1 VTTAHEVLVVS
12 FRGPV
17 SHVEGP
23 DGPVAQPASSGGL
36 VTGLLGLVGLP
47 GAQEMRSW
55 VCAARSDADREA
67 VRRAAG
73 QPFPVDVRGN
83 EVSVRMV
90 ALDPEQERLTS
101 TVAANP
107 LLWFLHHS
115 IGDLARSPSYGDEEH
130 AALEAYAAVNAQ
142 LGDAVVA
149 ELDRLGPST
158 VVMLQDY
165 HLYLVAPHVRQRR
178 PDALLHHF
186 VHVPWPGADAWR
198 ALPRAVAESLV
209 RGLLANDVVGFHTSG
224 YVESCLATCEQ
235 LPGLTVD
242 REAGHVMVGE
252 RRVAVRAYPLSPR
265 REALEAIAASPQ
277 ALAERAALQATRPE
291 QLVLRVDRAD
301 PTKNLLRGFEAWERL
316 LEQHPEHQGRAV
328 MLALLE
334 PSRTEIAHYRD
345 HLTEVVAAA
354 AHLNARL
361 GTRTWQPVVL
371 DVGQGQE
378 RAVAA
383 YQEFD
388 VLLVNPVRDGMNLV
402 AKEGVLLNERD
413 GVLVLSEEAGA
424 YEELGEHVLGI
435 HPLDVRATAE
445 ALHRALTMPAP
456 ERRSRLQAAREVVEA
471 YDAEQWFHDQVL
483 DVRLRRAL
491 AVPAARSA
499 TEPPARPPLRRLR
512 RG

>member
-1 VTTAHEVLVVS
+1 MGAEVLVVS
-12 FRGPV
+12 YRGPV
-17 SHVEGP
+17 SHVDSP
-23 DGPVAQPASSGGL
+23 DGPVPQPASSGGL

-47 GAQEMRSW
+47 GAQELRSW

-67 VRRAAG
+67 VRAAGG
-73 QPFPVDVRGN
+73 QPFTVDVRGQGI
-83 EVSVRMV
+83 SVRMV
-90 ALDPEQERLTS
+90 DLDPEQERLTS

-107 LLWFLHHS
+107 LLWFLHHG
-115 IGDLARSPSYGDEEH
+115 IGDLAFGPSYGDEEH
-130 AALEAYAAVNAQ
+130 AALEAYGEVNAR

-149 ELDRLGPST
+149 ELDRLGPGT

-165 HLYLVAPHVRQRR
+165 HLYLVAPHVRARR
-178 PDALLHHF
+178 PDAMLHHF

-198 ALPRAVAESLV
+198 ALPREVAQSLV
-209 RGLLANDVVGFHTSG
+209 GGLLANDLVGFHTRG
-224 YVESCLATCEQ
+224 YVESFLATCEQ
-235 LPGLTVD
+235 LLGLTVD

-265 REALEAIAASPQ
+265 RAALREIAATPEAQ
-277 ALAERAALQATRPE
+277 AERAALQVTRPE

-316 LEQHPEHQGRAV
+316 LEQHPEHCGRAV
-328 MLALLE
+328 MLALVE
-334 PSRTEIAHYRD
+334 PTRTEIPHYRSY
-345 HLTEVVAAA
+345 LTQVVAAA
-354 AHLNARL
+354 ARLNARL

-424 YEELGEHVLGI
+424 HEELSEHVLGV

-445 ALHRALTMPAP
+445 ALHRALTMPLA
-456 ERRSRLQAAREVVEA
+456 ERRSRLRAAREVVEA

-499 TEPPARPPLRRLR
+499 TDPAARPLLPRLR